1 MCLLTF
7 NKGIKLLQPQSTIT
21 LFIGTFQQC
30 LPYRWSLYR
39 QSMHI
44 CERNVAT
51 RGFYLQL
58 AF

>member
-7 NKGIKLLQPQSTIT
+7 NKAIKLLQPQSTIT

-51 RGFYLQL
+51 RGF
-58 AF
+58 FCS